1 MFSDNPALSRAVF
14 QAVSAAL
21 SLNAYTRTGYSFVS
35 WNTAADGSGTAY
47 AAGSTVKNLALSG
60 TVYLFA
66 QWTPNRYE
74 IAFDPNGGE
83 GSMDAMPMTYG
94 EYAALSPNAFTR
106 SGYAFSGWNTAADGS
121 GTTYTNGKTVRNL
134 ATEGTVTLYAQW
146 AKH

>member
-1 MFSDNPALSRAVF
+1 MLNQSMTYG
-14 QAVSAAL
+14 VSAAL
-21 SLNAYTRTGYSFVS
+21 SENGFTRTGYSFS
-35 WNTAADGSGTAY
+35 GWNTAADGSGTAY

-83 GSMDAMPMTYG
+83 GSMDDQPMVCG
-94 EYAALSPNAFTR
+94 VYAALTKNAYTR
-106 SGYAFSGWNTAADGS
+106 TGYTFVNWNTAADGS